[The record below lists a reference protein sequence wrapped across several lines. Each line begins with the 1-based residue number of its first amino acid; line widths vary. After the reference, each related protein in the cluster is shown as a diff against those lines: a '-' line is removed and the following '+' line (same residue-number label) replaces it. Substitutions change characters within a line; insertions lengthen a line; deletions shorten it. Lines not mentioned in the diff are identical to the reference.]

1 MLYALAKKKLLHK
14 YIDRVIKVFEEN
26 LEVLLPGTCVH
37 KWGSDQNW
45 IAVNSGKGD
54 YEFLTFLRTS

>member
-1 MLYALAKKKLLHK
+1 MLHALAKKKLLHK
-14 YIDRVIKVFEEN
+14 YIDPVIKVFEEN
-26 LEVLLPGTCVH
+26 LEVLLLGRCVH

-45 IAVNSGKGD
+45 VAVNSGKGD

>member
-1 MLYALAKKKLLHK
+1 MLHALAKKKLLHK

-26 LEVLLPGTCVH
+26 LEVLLLGRCVH
-37 KWGSDQNW
+37 KWDSDQNW
-45 IAVNSGKGD
+45 KAVNSGKGD